1 MKKFLV
7 CFAIF
12 TALIFVVSCGGSK
25 KIYDDSDTGDTATDN
40 DADDTEAPDTGDTAA
55 GNEGVYFG
63 IIGFNEAQYTKE
75 IGLLNTSTEE
85 SYKSFIDELTSG
97 DGTALYFADYTA
109 LKMMRDYPA
118 PEKLKNVALVT
129 FTDGLDNISLAN
141 DDYNPG
147 NYDSTAAYRDALHE
161 MIVNDK
167 IHELNVA
174 AYTIGLKGKDVTD
187 ETAFGETLKQLA
199 SSDDNVFQV
208 SDMEEAMKHF
218 KAIAEA
224 LYSVSKTVN
233 LDIKVPG
240 GYDDGQHLRFTF
252 DNSDTAT
259 DSKLYIEATFRRSDG
274 RILEEIA
281 YHGLSSQTTV
291 STGSA
296 DGAYY
301 HFVFEDLKYDDGSTP
316 VSDADISR
324 IMLWKE
330 TSTGGWDKESEFN
343 PESSS
348 TVTEDKNSAL
358 IMLVLDCTTSLGSDF
373 ARMQQAGKDFVTTL
387 VNGSTNQTDPS
398 DDHTDTIPDED
409 AADTDLDDDSDSENQ
424 TNDDDSDSENQ
435 TNDDDQTLLSDEE
448 KCAGAGGTWDSSA
461 QNCYKTKKC
470 DAKPAHSEWNGDS
483 SYDVYYDVEAGAW
496 MPGPAYTTHYGDG
509 ESEPCQYK
517 CVSNARPD
525 GSEGDE
531 CKPLCSAVFNGEKS
545 KIEIADND
553 LLNLGQAWTIEA
565 WVKQDM
571 SNLPTSTYKKTPIL
585 RKGDGYFL
593 TGFYKT
599 TSDSN
604 TYYNMYGG
612 FYYSSSADLSAEIKY
627 QNTDADSPIKE
638 DWNHIALSYHVDN
651 GTSLLR
657 LYING
662 KLAGEKTSSSER
674 TPRTVSSALKIGYYY
689 DQPLISGT
697 DLYFKGL
704 IDAIK
709 ISNTTKY
716 TAEFTPGVL
725 SADDDTI
732 AFWDF
737 SNNADDSSPNGLN
750 GTATE
755 VTYSTDCR

>member
-25 KIYDDSDTGDTATDN
+25 KTDDKTDTGDTVTDD
-40 DADDTEAPDTGDTAA
+40 DAADSGDTASE
-55 GNEGVYFG
+55 NEGVYFG
-63 IIGFNEAQYTKE
+63 IIGFNEAQYTRE
-75 IGLLNTSTEE
+75 IGLLNHSTED
-85 SYKSFIDELTSG
+85 SYKSFIDDLTSG

-147 NYDSTAAYRDALHE
+147 NYGSTAEYRDALHD
-161 MIVNDK
+161 MIANDK

-208 SDMEEAMKHF
+208 SDMEEAMEHF

-259 DSKLYIEATFRRSDG
+259 DSKLYIEATFHRSEG
-274 RILEEIA
+274 RTLEEIA

-291 STGSA
+291 STGSP

-301 HFVFEDLKYDDGSTP
+301 HFVFEDLKYDDGNTP

-343 PESSS
+343 PASSS
-348 TVTEDKNSAL
+348 TITEDKNSAL

-387 VNGSTNQTDPS
+387 VNGSTNQTEPTDP
-398 DDHTDTIPDED
+398 TDTVPDED
-409 AADTDLDDDSDSENQ
+409 AENTDTDDDSDSENPV
-424 TNDDDSDSENQ
+424 NDE
-435 TNDDDQTLLSDEE
+435 DQTPLSDEE
-448 KCAGAGGTWDSSA
+448 KCAGAGGTWDFLA
-461 QNCYKTKKC
+461 QKCYRMETC
-470 DAKPAHSEWNGDS
+470 GDKPEYTEWNGDS
-483 SYDVYYDVEAGAW
+483 TYKVYYDLNVETW
-496 MPGPAYTTHYGDG
+496 EPLIYPTHYGDG
-509 ESEPCQYK
+509 EPEICQYK
-517 CVSNARPD
+517 CIENYAYLN
-525 GSEGDE
+525 GE
-531 CKPLCSAVFNGEKS
+531 CKPYCSAVFDGESS
-545 KIEIADND
+545 KIQVEHND
-553 LLNLGQAWTIEA
+553 LLNLASETWTIEA
-565 WVKQDM
+565 WIKQGEDDI
-571 SNLPTSTYKKTPIL
+571 PVYVIHPIVRKGITSDPAYVLSGYYKQQS
-585 RKGDGYFL
+585 GDGYGM
-593 TGFYKT
+593 TSYVKYSYREWNSTKT
-599 TSDSN
+599 DNNRVDQTVTFSDDWTHVAMVKNKETSGS
-604 TYYNMYGG
+604 
-612 FYYSSSADLSAEIKY
+612 Y
-627 QNTDADSPIKE
+627 Q
-638 DWNHIALSYHVDN
+638 LLLFVN
-651 GTSLLR
+651 GTLVGSNEFENTPTVVTNDELLT
-657 LYING
+657 IGANPVN
-662 KLAGEKTSSSER
+662 AER
-674 TPRTVSSALKIGYYY
+674 
-689 DQPLISGT
+689 
-697 DLYFKGL
+697 YFKGL
-704 IDAIK
+704 IDSIK
-709 ISNTTKY
+709 ISNTAKY
-716 TAEFTPGVL
+716 MENFTPGVL
-725 SADDDTI
+725 SADNETI

-737 SNNADDSSPNGLN
+737 SGNADDLSGNNLN
-750 GTATE
+750 GTATDL
-755 VTYSTDCR
+755 TYSTDCK

>member
-40 DADDTEAPDTGDTAA
+40 DADDTEATDSGDTAA

-85 SYKSFIDELTSG
+85 SYKSFIDKLTSG

-109 LKMMRDYPA
+109 LEMMRSYPA

-147 NYDSTAAYRDALHE
+147 NYGSTAAYRDALHD
-161 MIVNDK
+161 MIVKDK
-167 IHELNVA
+167 IHGLNVA

-208 SDMEEAMKHF
+208 SDMEEAMEHF

-259 DSKLYIEATFRRSDG
+259 DSKLYIEATFHRSEG
-274 RILEEIA
+274 RTLEDIA

-291 STGSA
+291 SIGSA

-301 HFVFEDLKYDDGSTP
+301 HFVFEDLKYDDGNTP

-343 PESSS
+343 PASSS
-348 TVTEDKNSAL
+348 TITEDKNSAL

-387 VNGSTNQTDPS
+387 VNGSTNQTEPTDP
-398 DDHTDTIPDED
+398 TDTVPDED
-409 AADTDLDDDSDSENQ
+409 AENTDTDDDSDSENT
-424 TNDDDSDSENQ
+424 TNDDDSDSENPE
-435 TNDDDQTLLSDEE
+435 NDEDESPLSDEE
-448 KCAGAGGTWDSSA
+448 KCAGAGGTWDPAA

-517 CVSNARPD
+517 CASNARPD
-525 GSEGDE
+525 GPEGDE
-531 CKPLCSAVFNGEKS
+531 CKLLCSAVFDGEKS
-545 KIEIADND
+545 KIEVAHND
-553 LLNLGQAWTIEA
+553 LLNLASETWTIEA
-565 WVKQDM
+565 WIKQGEDDI
-571 SNLPTSTYKKTPIL
+571 PVYVIHPIVRKGITSDPAYVLSGYYKQQS
-585 RKGDGYFL
+585 GDGYGMTSYVKYSYGSSTTTNNRLDPTVTHSDDWTHVAMVKNKETSGIIFEE
-593 TGFYKT
+593 TSYKLLL
-599 TSDSN
+599 
-604 TYYNMYGG
+604 
-612 FYYSSSADLSAEIKY
+612 F
-627 QNTDADSPIKE
+627 
-638 DWNHIALSYHVDN
+638 VN
-651 GTSLLR
+651 GTQVGS
-657 LYING
+657 NEF
-662 KLAGEKTSSSER
+662 EKTPTVVTNDELLTIGANPVNAER
-674 TPRTVSSALKIGYYY
+674 
-689 DQPLISGT
+689 
-697 DLYFKGL
+697 YFKGL
-704 IDAIK
+704 IDSIK
-709 ISNTTKY
+709 ISNTAKY
-716 TAEFTPGVL
+716 MENFTPGVL
-725 SADDDTI
+725 SADNETI

-737 SNNADDSSPNGLN
+737 SGNAEDSSANGLN

>member
-1 MKKFLV
+1 MKKI
-7 CFAIF
+7 FAACAVF
-12 TALIFVVSCGGSK
+12 AALIFAVSCGGSK
-25 KIYDDSDTGDTATDN
+25 KVYDTTDTGDTATDN
-40 DADDTEAPDTGDTAA
+40 DADDTEPADTGDTAA
-55 GNEGVYFG
+55 ENEGIYFG
-63 IIGFNEAQYTKE
+63 IIGFNEAQYTRE
-75 IGLLNTSTEE
+75 IGLLDTSTEE
-85 SYKSFIDELTSG
+85 SYKSFIDELASG

-147 NYDSTAAYRDALHE
+147 NYNSTAAAYRDALHD
-161 MIVNDK
+161 MIANDK

-187 ETAFGETLKQLA
+187 ETAFGETLKKLA
-199 SSDDNVFQV
+199 SSDGNVFQV
-208 SDMEEAMKHF
+208 SDMEEAMEHF

-252 DNSDTAT
+252 DNSETAT
-259 DSKLYIEATFRRSDG
+259 DSKLYIEATFRRSNG
-274 RILEEIA
+274 RTLEEIT
-281 YHGLSSQTTV
+281 YHGLTSRTTV
-291 STGSA
+291 STGSP

-343 PESSS
+343 PASSS

-387 VNGSTNQTDPS
+387 VNGSTNQTDPNEP
-398 DDHTDTIPDED
+398 TEPTEPTTIPDED
-409 AADTDLDDDSDSENQ
+409 TTDTDIDDDSDSENPV
-424 TNDDDSDSENQ
+424 NDEDERP
-435 TNDDDQTLLSDEE
+435 LSDGE
-448 KCAGAGGTWDSSA
+448 KCAGTGGTWDSSA
-461 QNCYKTKKC
+461 QNCYKTETC
-470 DAKPAHSEWNGDS
+470 GSKPVNTEWNGDS
-483 SYDVYYDVEAGAW
+483 SYKAYYDVETETW
-496 MPGPAYTTHYGDG
+496 IPGPAYTTHYGEG
-509 ESEPCQYK
+509 EPEPCQYK

-525 GSEGDE
+525 GPEGNE
-531 CKPLCSAVFNGEKS
+531 CKLICSAVFDGS
-545 KIEIADND
+545 AKIEVAHND

-565 WVKQDM
+565 WVKQDT
-571 SNLPTSTYKKTPIL
+571 SNLPTETYKKTPIL

-599 TSDSN
+599 TSNSD

-612 FYYSSSADLSAEIKY
+612 FYYTSYSDLTAEIKY
-627 QNTDADSPIKE
+627 QNTDADSPVE
-638 DWNHIALSYHVDN
+638 EGWNHIALSYNVDN
-651 GTSLLR
+651 GTSHLR

-662 KLAGEKTSSSER
+662 KLAGEKTNSSER
-674 TPRTVSSALKIGYYY
+674 TPITVSSAIKIGYYY
-689 DQPLISGT
+689 DSGIFSGT

-704 IDAIK
+704 IDSIK
-709 ISNTTKY
+709 ISNTAKY
-716 TAEFTPGVL
+716 TADFTPAKL
-725 SADDDTI
+725 SLGGEDTI

-737 SNNADDSSPNGLN
+737 NGNAEDSSPNGLN
-750 GTATE
+750 GTATN
-755 VTYSTDCR
+755 VTYSTDCK